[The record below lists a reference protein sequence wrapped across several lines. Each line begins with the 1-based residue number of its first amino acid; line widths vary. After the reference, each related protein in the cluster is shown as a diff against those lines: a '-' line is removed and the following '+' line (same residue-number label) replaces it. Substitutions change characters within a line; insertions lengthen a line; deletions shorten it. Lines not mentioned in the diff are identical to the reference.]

1 MTVEDSKLLTHAD
14 SQDVVLLSPQYT
26 VELSGTRGVMRLLLG
41 FTLILGTIL
50 YAMFVTY
57 PKAMPPFKDLFVQ
70 AKQVADVVAGEVP
83 RSKAE
88 IILER
93 LESYAEK
100 NPEEVFLHAAAFSTG
115 LLLWLWGLA
124 ALRKPRRARLV
135 GI

>member
-93 LESYAEK
+93 
-100 NPEEVFLHAAAFSTG
+100 
-115 LLLWLWGLA
+115 
-124 ALRKPRRARLV
+124 
-135 GI
+135 